1 MKSHSIPSLL
11 SIAAVLMAALVVA
24 IVFGVATDSPTAQAQ
39 AQAQAAD
46 DDPNLIN
53 ITSAAQLDAVR
64 YDEDGDG
71 EADSAGTDTEMYEAA
86 FPEADRACATANPNT
101 CEGYELMADV
111 DLSGTDWA
119 PIGIFENVFDGNGHT
134 IDNLTIDTDGL
145 LNVGLFSELFGA
157 AVVRNLGL
165 TGVSVTVTNDTADAV
180 SVGGLAGMNAGTV
193 SNSYA
198 KGQITVTREQAFA
211 TSNAGGL
218 VGNNTGAI
226 TASYAA
232 VTVTASMSA
241 PNAGGLVGNNSAS
254 VAASYATGAVSATAS
269 EDAAAN
275 AGGLVGSSSGTIM
288 ASYATGDAMATASGS
303 AGDANAGGLVGS
315 GSVAITASYSTGSAT
330 AAADTDDGG
339 TANEGGLDGAGNATA
354 VNSYWDTDSS
364 GIRATTTAA
373 GVPTSTVALQAPT
386 GYGTSTNPADIFVD
400 WNLPIGTTTPS
411 DPWDFGGSWQY
422 PVLKYG
428 ALKDVQQRS
437 QVTLVLSATSTLE
450 DDTVTVKATLDTASK
465 QDTEVTLT
473 VSEGASADKTTLTI
487 PAGKTE
493 SNAAT
498 ITPVDDNVVGKNDDV
513 TIKGAVQ
520 SGGSGADN
528 PSDVTLKIE
537 DDESVEPDLVE
548 NVRVRVKETLAV
560 VSWDALDGA
569 DGYTVEW
576 TSRVSRGEANW
587 SRSSSQEVSG
597 TSTTVRRLRSGTEYA
612 FRVSATNMANSDS
625 EAVIASTEGEDDGA
639 SPFATMT
646 PTPTAT
652 PAAPPATP
660 IPPTSMVSTSTAAT
674 LRSGDGSVTLEF
686 PAGSRSDPYQVN
698 FESETGCT
706 YPGAKADVTFTC
718 VSVLIF
724 DSEDM
729 LETGVELD
737 APATITF
744 RLTAEQVEA
753 LGGEFLLT
761 KLHEMGGLL
770 ILTRPSAGAGVLTPA
785 TAGTRW
791 TPLSGTTLTFD
802 DETGG
807 AVLQGWVSNFSSF
820 TVVADQATYDTVQ
833 EMYGHLLPRD
843 TLTPPTGGPSLPG
856 VALLA
861 LLLGSVALLT
871 AGWIMTARRSGA

>member
-1 MKSHSIPSLL
+1 
-11 SIAAVLMAALVVA
+11 
-24 IVFGVATDSPTAQAQ
+24 
-39 AQAQAAD
+39 
-46 DDPNLIN
+46 
-53 ITSAAQLDAVR
+53 
-64 YDEDGDG
+64 
-71 EADSAGTDTEMYEAA
+71 
-86 FPEADRACATANPNT
+86 
-101 CEGYELMADV
+101 MADV

-145 LNVGLFSELFGA
+145 LNVGLFSELFRDA
-157 AVVRNLGL
+157 AVRNLGL

-180 SVGGLAGMNAGTV
+180 SVGGLAGMNDGTV

-254 VAASYATGAVSATAS
+254 IAASYATGAVSATAS
-269 EDAAAN
+269 ENDDVD

-288 ASYATGDAMATASGS
+288 ASYATGDVSATASGDGN
-303 AGDANAGGLVGS
+303 ATAGGLVGI
-315 GSVAITASYSTGSAT
+315 GDGVITASYSTGAPT
-330 AAADTDDGG
+330 ANADIDDGG
-339 TANEGGLDGAGNATA
+339 TANAGGLKGSGLDNA
-354 VNSYWDTDSS
+354 VNSYWAADSS
-364 GIRATTTAA
+364 GIATTTAA

-386 GYGTSTNPADIFVD
+386 RYGTSTDPADIFVNWD
-400 WNLPIGTTTPS
+400 VPIGTATTPQ
-411 DPWDFGGSWQY
+411 DPWHFGGSWQY
-422 PVLKYG
+422 PVLQYG
-428 ALKDVQQRS
+428 NLDPADQRA
-437 QVTLVLSATSTLE
+437 QVKLVLSATSTLE
-450 DDTVTVKATLDTASK
+450 DATVTVKATLDTPSK
-465 QDTEVTLT
+465 LKTDVTLT
-473 VSEGASADKTTLTI
+473 VSDGASADVTTLTI
-487 PAGKTE
+487 TKGMTE
-493 SNAAT
+493 SNEAT
-498 ITPVDDNVVGKNDDV
+498 ITPADDNDVGENDDV
-513 TIKGAVQ
+513 TISGAVQ
-520 SGGSGADN
+520 PGGSGADN
-528 PSDVTLKIE
+528 PAEVKLAIA

-548 NVRVRVKETLAV
+548 NVKVRAKETLAV

-587 SRSSSQEVSG
+587 SGSSSQDVSG

-625 EAVIASTEGEDDGA
+625 EAVIASTESDEEDGG

-652 PAAPPATP
+652 PAALPATP

-686 PAGSRSDPYQVN
+686 PAGSRSDSYQVN
-698 FESETGCT
+698 FESEPGCT

-729 LETGVELD
+729 LEMGVELD
-737 APATITF
+737 TPATLTF

-753 LGGEFLLT
+753 LGGEFLLA
-761 KLHEMGGLL
+761 KLHEMGGLM
-770 ILTRPSAGAGVLTPA
+770 ILTRASAGAGW
-785 TAGTRW
+785 TAV
-791 TPLSGTTLTFD
+791 SGTTLTFD

-807 AVLQGWVSNFSSF
+807 ATLTASVSNFSSF
-820 TVVADQATYDTVQ
+820 TAVADQATYDAVQ

-871 AGWIMTARRSGA
+871 AGWIMTVRRSGA